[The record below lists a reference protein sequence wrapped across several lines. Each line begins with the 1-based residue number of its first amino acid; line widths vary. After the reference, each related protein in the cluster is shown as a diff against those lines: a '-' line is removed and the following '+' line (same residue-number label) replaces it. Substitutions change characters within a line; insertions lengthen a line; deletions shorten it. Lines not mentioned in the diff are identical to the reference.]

1 MSDNPYT
8 ILDLLGKMLQQ
19 GGSDLYLTAGSPPSV
34 RLDDSIS
41 ALGETPLED
50 AHIRE
55 FMGTLL
61 DDDKMDEFE
70 STLELN
76 SAFQW
81 EENGRFRINCF
92 RQQQHCGMVIR
103 HIRADIP
110 TIEDLQLPEIYK
122 SLSLEKRGLILVVG
136 PTGSGKSTS
145 LASMLDY
152 RNRNGYGHILTVED
166 PVEFLH
172 QRKGCIITQ
181 REVGIDT
188 YSYGIALKNAL
199 RQRPD
204 VVLIG
209 EIRDQET
216 MEFALT
222 FAETGHLCVAT
233 LHANNTYEAIEHI
246 IHFFPEERH
255 RQISLNLSHN
265 LRAILAQRLVL
276 NRKGSR
282 SAAVEVMIR
291 RGLISSLIAEGKV
304 HDIKEVMENGRSE
317 GMQSFDQALL
327 DLYEKGEIT
336 EETAI
341 SEADNPANLRLKL
354 KQLGVALR
362 SNPSAS
368 PNVTQ
373 HFRI

>member
-1 MSDNPYT
+1 
-8 ILDLLGKMLQQ
+8 ML
-19 GGSDLYLTAGSPPSV
+19 A
-34 RLDDSIS
+34 
-41 ALGETPLED
+41 
-50 AHIRE
+50 
-55 FMGTLL
+55 
-61 DDDKMDEFE
+61 
-70 STLELN
+70 
-76 SAFQW
+76 
-81 EENGRFRINCF
+81 
-92 RQQQHCGMVIR
+92 
-103 HIRADIP
+103 
-110 TIEDLQLPEIYK
+110 
-122 SLSLEKRGLILVVG
+122 
-136 PTGSGKSTS
+136 
-145 LASMLDY
+145 Y
-152 RNRNGYGHILTVED
+152 RNQNGYGHILTVED

-246 IHFFPEERH
+246 VHFFPEERH
-255 RQISLNLSHN
+255 KQISLNLSHN
-265 LRAILAQRLVL
+265 LKAVLAQRLVL
-276 NRKGSR
+276 NRRNTR
-282 SAAVEVMIR
+282 SVAVEVMIR
-291 RGLISSLIAEGKV
+291 RGLISSLIAENKI
-304 HDIKEVMENGRSE
+304 HDIKEVMENSQNE

-327 DLYEKGEIT
+327 ELYEQGDIT

-341 SEADNPANLRLKL
+341 NEADNPANIRLKL
-354 KQLGVALR
+354 KQLGVEMR
-362 SNPSAS
+362 SNPSKGS
-368 PNVTQ
+368 NITQ